1 MHRFGLVWRV
11 AELGMKRHR
20 GPEEAHEAFWLA
32 LQPGHL
38 GHSLQIHRDAGHVA
52 GFLKHRFAMFWIS
65 CLDTPYLVLQNDA
78 PDGEKPVFAAQLQ
91 AMLAAL
97 GYTSVT
103 AWAERVVAAERLT
116 QEIYSIADALVALH
130 PE

>member
-1 MHRFGLVWRV
+1 
-11 AELGMKRHR
+11 
-20 GPEEAHEAFWLA
+20 
-32 LQPGHL
+32 
-38 GHSLQIHRDAGHVA
+38 
-52 GFLKHRFAMFWIS
+52 MFWIS